1 MDGPRGL
8 SVGGAFGA
16 SHILAAPHC
25 QRRRCQPSFLST
37 DSRVKPAE
45 EEAGQQ
51 AGLYTIS
58 DFTMLGKIHR
68 KHLFCFVLFRLHH
81 ISDSARI

>member
-8 SVGGAFGA
+8 SVGGGFGA

-25 QRRRCQPSFLST
+25 QRRRCQPSFLSI
-37 DSRVKPAE
+37 DRRVKPAE

-58 DFTMLGKIHR
+58 DFTMQGKIHR
-68 KHLFCFVLFRLHH
+68 KYLLCFVLTAPHQ
-81 ISDSARI
+81 